1 MHAHHTVATAGG
13 TRRHVHGAN
22 SGLDKNGAEATL
34 QGTST
39 ASAGTNWASFD
50 PQNLD
55 CRTNV
60 VHPNLTKRLHLGVQE
75 GPRVQLGRA
84 VPLL

>member
-1 MHAHHTVATAGG
+1 M
-13 TRRHVHGAN
+13 RGAN
-22 SGLDKNGAEATL
+22 SGLDKNGAEAAL

-39 ASAGTNWASFD
+39 TSAGTNWASPD

-60 VHPNLTKRLHLGVQE
+60 VHPNLTKGLHRGGQE